1 MDLVKELGSNLTG
14 VDGAKLNPA
23 RAHTLENLLK
33 QNFGP
38 DVEATLIQR
47 FKSKKNVVIH
57 MSMGP
62 DPSIQDIVAKMFV
75 TEHFKAD
82 LMALKLSYENELAV
96 PRVIDAGD
104 GVILMDF
111 ISGEPLTERINRTF
125 ESALIDDLA
134 KWYYDYHSVRDMIK
148 GDPRLRNFI
157 CAEKVLFGL
166 DFEETNPG
174 HWILDIGGI
183 SASLLDT
190 KPVFDPRK
198 RKLAWQFLEEYL
210 SLRGMKRNKSI
221 DGQFITTVSEA
232 LKRTA
237 YWRKDDDI
245 LALANQV
252 GKSGIPVD

>member
-1 MDLVKELGSNLTG
+1 MDLVKELGNDLTG
-14 VDGAKLNPA
+14 VDGIKLNPA
-23 RAHTLENLLK
+23 RARALENLLT

-38 DVEATLIQR
+38 DIKARLIQR

-57 MSMGP
+57 IGIDSDPGMP
-62 DPSIQDIVAKMFV
+62 DLVAKMFV
-75 TEHFKAD
+75 TEHFKTD
-82 LMALKLSYENELAV
+82 LMTLKLSHENGLAV
-96 PRVIDAGD
+96 PRVVDADD

-125 ESALIDDLA
+125 ESALIGDLA
-134 KWYYDYHSVRDMIK
+134 KWYYDYHSIRDMIK

-157 CAEKVLFGL
+157 CAEKVLVGL
-166 DFEETNPG
+166 DFEETTSG
-174 HWILDIGGI
+174 HWILDIGGA

-190 KPVFDPRK
+190 KPVFDSRK
-198 RKLAWQFLEEYL
+198 KKLVWHFLEEYL
-210 SLRGMKRNKSI
+210 SLRGKERSKNI
-221 DGQFITTVSEA
+221 DALFITTVSEA

-252 GKSGIPVD
+252 RESGIPVD

>member
-1 MDLVKELGSNLTG
+1 MDLVKELGNNLTG
-14 VDGAKLNPA
+14 VDGIKLNPA
-23 RAHTLENLLK
+23 RARALENLLT

-38 DVEATLIQR
+38 DIKARLIQR

-57 MSMGP
+57 MGMDSDPGMP
-62 DPSIQDIVAKMFV
+62 DLVAKMFV
-75 TEHFKAD
+75 TEHFKTD
-82 LMALKLSYENELAV
+82 LMALKLSHENGLAV
-96 PRVIDAGD
+96 PRVVDADD

-125 ESALIDDLA
+125 EPALIGDLA
-134 KWYYDYHSVRDMIK
+134 KWYYDYHSIRDMIK

-157 CAEKVLFGL
+157 CAENVLVGL
-166 DFEETNPG
+166 DFEETTSG
-174 HWILDIGGI
+174 HWILDIGGV

-190 KPVFDPRK
+190 KPVFDSRK
-198 RKLAWQFLEEYL
+198 RKLVWHFLEEYL
-210 SLRGMKRNKSI
+210 SLRGKERSKNI
-221 DGQFITTVSEA
+221 DALFITTVSEA

-252 GKSGIPVD
+252 RESGIPVD